1 MQGRYTGKER
11 KKKRLTFL
19 LFFIS
24 STLEKKCPLGA
35 RFQFLSTV
43 FINPDIYMT
52 GEIQEKLETLRRRG
66 DKSLSITLSGNSKI
80 RRKLQISMQTANG
93 CNLVMLSCNF

>member
-11 KKKRLTFL
+11 K
-19 LFFIS
+19 
-24 STLEKKCPLGA
+24 
-35 RFQFLSTV
+35 
-43 FINPDIYMT
+43 
-52 GEIQEKLETLRRRG
+52 GEIQEKLETLRSRG

-93 CNLVMLSCNF
+93 CNLVMVTIVSCNF